1 MFSGIVEGVGIVAA
15 VDLRGP
21 GGAAHLALDLAGL
34 HDGLSPGASVAVNG
48 ACLTVVDCTP
58 PRCTFDVVPETLRR
72 TNLGAL
78 RPGDRVNLER
88 SLRLGDR
95 IDGHFV
101 QGHVEGLGTVR
112 RVERGGGEWLVW
124 TRAPAE
130 LLPCIVHKGSI
141 AIDGTSLTI
150 AAVRGDEFAV
160 ALIPTTL
167 ERTTLGRLAPGAAV
181 NLETD
186 IIARQVVQH
195 LQRLTAGGAETGLTL
210 EQFRTAGFR

>member
-1 MFSGIVEGVGIVAA
+1 MFSGIVEGVGSVAA
-15 VDLRGP
+15 IDLSGA
-21 GGAAHLALDLAGL
+21 GGARLGLEMAGL
-34 HDGLSPGASVAVNG
+34 HDGLTPGASVAVNG
-48 ACLTVVDCTP
+48 VCLTVVECLP

-101 QGHVEGLGTVR
+101 QGHVEGVGTVR

-141 AIDGTSLTI
+141 AIDGTSLTV
-150 AAVRGDEFAV
+150 AEVRGDEFAV

-186 IIARQVVQH
+186 IIARQVVRH
-195 LQRLTAGGAETGLTL
+195 LQRLAADGGDAGLRL